1 MLNWNNTILDI
12 VHALKNFHA
21 TCLLAFNIAT
31 TGGQQAG
38 VSK

>member
-1 MLNWNNTILDI
+1 MLNWNTLGIMR
-12 VHALKNFHA
+12 AFKNFHA

-31 TGGQQAG
+31 TGGQQAD